1 MHTCQKTPV
10 FRIFSANH
18 WNQSEITLFKIHLT
32 VEDPIAKKAPILF
45 SNAEK
50 LRKTDLLSIINITQE
65 SIRTIQ
71 SIGLRILFPIIPI
84 YFNLQFS
91 SGIS

>member
-1 MHTCQKTPV
+1 MHICQKTPV

-18 WNQSEITLFKIHLT
+18 WNQSETTLSKIHLT
-32 VEDPIAKKAPILF
+32 VENPIAKKAPILF

-50 LRKTDLLSIINITQE
+50 LRKIDLASILNITQE
-65 SIRTIQ
+65 ASRTIQ
-71 SIGLRILFPIIPI
+71 SNGFIIIFPIIPI